1 MARIFVAGQNP
12 GKTSGVAGVGEAIN
26 SMAST
31 LERERDRMIA
41 KDIQQQKFDME
52 RELLNLRREENLY
65 KRNYYDKMGQAALGK
80 AAAASK
86 KLTME
91 QEAQLAAQGDAQI
104 TQLNGFQRMIENAE
118 ARINALDP
126 QYRPSPE
133 WLAQFNE
140 PIVNFMERLSR
151 PGADLSALRIEG
163 AAISKDFED
172 RLEIE
177 LGRVKNTVL
186 DEQLDMAI
194 AFMEEDLNELG
205 IGRDE
210 FTRLTSGKRNT
221 PEEKQA
227 IIEQLRV
234 LREEAQTEQFY
245 RGREAELLRADN
257 DDGVSFRDNL
267 DKARSYDPDL
277 KDGDPGYYG
286 GEDAALLAKIQR
298 LQKDAHSADT
308 RKERIAAYRQLIA
321 IAGGDRDAY
330 QVMARDNALLEEQN
344 SLLERAENRMALERA
359 MTDGV
364 TAGALSFDHQGM
376 PTELSFIAEDPYDQ
390 FPAEVSQNAATM
402 LEALNYVAMSGES
415 ANFRDDVLDR
425 AIEQGFDM
433 DAAGLFALTLSR
445 LPMDERYAK
454 FALGDPEVGDIPLR
468 MQSQADE
475 VLYGQDAPARRGAV
489 VRGKQIDEQAREFSD
504 EVLAEEAL
512 AEGGKLRMVD
522 EPEERRETLAD
533 LVPGQM
539 QDALEDPRNRGML
552 GEMLSGEDPD
562 KLDRSDEMELVLGD
576 EDQKRQA
583 EELSGQMLAEEM
595 AIAGGG
601 ERATFGDLLASV
613 PEEQREPALE
623 ASNWLRDQ
631 IDKLMNIASYKER
644 QAYFKREEFKRA
656 KEEAKAFAFAGAE
669 KGNFT
674 ALEAMKDELKAEKA
688 LLQKAIRQLEKRED
702 KSARVRNRISDAKKR
717 LRIINQLNLN
727 I

>member
-12 GKTSGVAGVGEAIN
+12 GKTSGIAGVGEAIN
-26 SMAST
+26 NMAST

-65 KRNYYDKMGQAALGK
+65 KRNYYDQMGQAALGR
-80 AAAASK
+80 AAAANR

-91 QEAQLAAQGDAQI
+91 QEANLAAAGDARI
-104 TQLNGFQRMIENAE
+104 TALNGFQRMIENAE
-118 ARINALDP
+118 ARINAIDP
-126 QYRPSPE
+126 QYRPAPE

-177 LGRVKNTVL
+177 LGRVKSTVL
-186 DEQLDMAI
+186 DERLDMSI
-194 AFMEEDLNELG
+194 AFMEEDLNDLG

-210 FTRLTSGKRNT
+210 FTRLISGKRNT
-221 PEEKQA
+221 PEEKEA

-245 RGREAELLRADN
+245 RTREAELLRADN
-257 DDGVSFRDNL
+257 PDGESFRDNL
-267 DKARSYDPDL
+267 DKARTYDPDL
-277 KDGDPGYYG
+277 EEDDENYYG
-286 GEDAALLAKIQR
+286 GEDAALLAKIQS
-298 LQKDAHSADT
+298 LQKDAHRADT

-321 IAGGDRDAY
+321 IAGGGRDAY
-330 QVMARDNALLEEQN
+330 QVMARDNALIAEQN
-344 SLLERAENRMALERA
+344 SLLERAQGRMDLERA

-376 PTELSFIAEDPYDQ
+376 PTELAFMAEDPYDQ

-402 LEALNYVAMSGES
+402 LEAMNYVAASGQS

-468 MQSQADE
+468 LQSQANE
-475 VLYGQDAPARRGAV
+475 VLYEQDAPARRGAI
-489 VRGKQIDEQAREFSD
+489 VRGKRMSRQAQEFSD
-504 EVLAEEAL
+504 EALAEE
-512 AEGGKLRMVD
+512 GKPRMVD
-522 EPEERRETLAD
+522 PPEARRETLAD
-533 LVPGQM
+533 LVPGQL
-539 QDALEDPRNRGML
+539 QDELEDPRNRDML
-552 GEMLSGEDPD
+552 GAMLGKEAPG
-562 KLDRSDEMELVLGD
+562 KRDRSDEMDLVLGD

-583 EELSGQMLAEEM
+583 TELSGQMLAEEM

-656 KEEAKAFAFAGAE
+656 KEEAKAFAFASAE

-688 LLQKAIRQLEKRED
+688 ELQKAIQQLEKRGD